1 MGALAFKGKNVKNF
15 LLVAPFSHLNLSLV
29 ALILLPVVLLSVG
42 WLVGGELFSPPLAS
56 NVAPETGNDQSA
68 GQDVVQLKIHLIKN
82 LQGSVEMD
90 FNPAGSLLDRLP
102 VVVRAPTLYE
112 RQPRQ
117 KI

>member
-1 MGALAFKGKNVKNF
+1 MIGSVATVWWIVWEKFLVQALKA
-15 LLVAPFSHLNLSLV
+15 A
-29 ALILLPVVLLSVG
+29 ILEITDPS
-42 WLVGGELFSPPLAS
+42 GELFSPPLAS
-56 NVAPETGNDQSA
+56 NVAPEAGKDQNP
-68 GQDVVQLKIHLIKN
+68 GLYNVKLEIHLIKN

-117 KI
+117 KL